1 MSTLICIN
9 IEKIFMIYPEKSKIW
24 YDSFLH
30 MYKGMHL
37 CLYVLTHTIHL
48 IYIHISIC
56 QKGGEDIHQKINPF
70 LRMVGSGVIFVF
82 IYFASIL

>member
-9 IEKIFMIYPEKSKIW
+9 IEKIFMIYSEKSKIW

-30 MYKGMHL
+30 MYKGTHL

-48 IYIHISIC
+48 IYIHIS
-56 QKGGEDIHQKINPF
+56 
-70 LRMVGSGVIFVF
+70 V
-82 IYFASIL
+82 